1 MSLRIEQI
9 DKRFAASEALVKRF
23 PTIKMY
29 ELTQSEAKVYG
40 LHHTGEDGVFSRM
53 PVELADSINPSISTL
68 SRHTAGGRIRFR
80 TDSPF
85 VAIRAKRLNGFYMRH
100 MPLSGSTGCD
110 IIVGR
115 GKDAYTIKMCAPIRV
130 DDDWFEDGEKVMPK
144 GEEFVKEMRDI
155 TVTLPLY
162 GGLSE
167 FYIGIDENSTLLAP
181 EPYTHGKV
189 AFYGSSVTQ
198 GGCATRSGNSFDVI
212 ISRMM
217 DCDVHNL
224 GFSGSGKGEP
234 EVAHYIASLDL
245 AAFVMDYDHNAPN
258 PEHLEATHKP
268 FFEIIRAAHPELP
281 VIFMSRVR
289 PETSTRE
296 ESNKRRE
303 IIKATYLDAVAK
315 GDKNVY
321 FIDGETVFPKDE
333 RDFCTVDG
341 AHPNDLGFMYMAK
354 AIMPYLRKVFGEE

>member
-1 MSLRIEQI
+1 MGLKIEQI
-9 DKRFAASEALVKRF
+9 DKRFAASEALTKRF
-23 PTIKMY
+23 PTIKLH
-29 ELTQSEAKVYG
+29 ELTASPAKVYG
-40 LHHTGEDGVFSRM
+40 LHHTGENGIFARM

-68 SRHTAGGRIRFR
+68 ARHTAGGRIRFR

-85 VAIRAKRLNGFYMRH
+85 VAIKAKRLNKFYMRH

-110 IIVGR
+110 IMVGR
-115 GKDAYTIKMCAPIRV
+115 GKDMYTIKMCAPIRV
-130 DDDWFEDGEKVMPK
+130 DDEWFEDGESVMPK
-144 GEEFVKEMRDI
+144 GVEYVKEMREI
-155 TVTLPLY
+155 TVSLPLY

-167 FYIGIDENSTLLAP
+167 FYIGIDENSTILPP
-181 EPYTHGKV
+181 EPYTYGKV
-189 AFYGSSVTQ
+189 CFYGSSVTQ
-198 GGCATRSGNSFDVI
+198 GGCATRSSNSFDLIV
-212 ISRMM
+212 SRMM

-234 EVAHYIASLDL
+234 EVAHYIAGLDL

-268 FFEIIRAAHPELP
+268 FFEIVRAAHPDIP

-303 IIKATYLDAVAK
+303 VIRATYLDALAK

-321 FIDGETVFPKDE
+321 FIDGETVFPADE

-354 AIMPYLRKVFGEE
+354 AVMAELKKAFK